1 MMRWSP
7 TNTHL
12 KLLALV
18 LATFTWFFVKRV
30 TSDSRVI
37 EGVPVEVK
45 AKSGLTVLQTS
56 AATISVTVRGTPE
69 DVRQVSRQ
77 DLSAVV
83 DLTNDS
89 RLGPITKKLTTR
101 SVRHS
106 RRVQVAEVDP
116 AEVTVNVDQMIERE
130 LPVQPQLAGE
140 MPSSLSIERVV
151 TDPETVKVKGPKM
164 LLTGMTS
171 IATLP
176 IDVTGRRTSFRER
189 VELTPLPFPEG
200 MAQRHWVEVDVRIGA
215 GRSVDITP
223 GRGVEQR
230 P

>member
-1 MMRWSP
+1 MRWSP
-7 TNTHL
+7 NNATL
-12 KLLALV
+12 KLASVV
-18 LATFTWFFVKRV
+18 LATFTWFFVKQV

-45 AKSGLTVLQTS
+45 ARSGLTVLQTS
-56 AATISVTVRGTPE
+56 AATITVTVRGTPE

-83 DLTNDS
+83 DLMDDY
-89 RLGPITKKLTTR
+89 RLGPITKKLTPKWI
-101 SVRHS
+101 RHS
-106 RRVQVAEVDP
+106 KRVQIAEIDP
-116 AEVTVNVDQMIERE
+116 AEVTVNVDEMIERE

-151 TDPETVKVKGPKM
+151 TEPETVKVKGPRM

-171 IATLP
+171 IPTLP
-176 IDVTGRRTSFRER
+176 IDVTGRHTSFRER
-189 VELTPLPFPEG
+189 VELTPLAFPEG
-200 MAQRHWVEVDVRIGA
+200 MAQRRWVEVDVRIGA